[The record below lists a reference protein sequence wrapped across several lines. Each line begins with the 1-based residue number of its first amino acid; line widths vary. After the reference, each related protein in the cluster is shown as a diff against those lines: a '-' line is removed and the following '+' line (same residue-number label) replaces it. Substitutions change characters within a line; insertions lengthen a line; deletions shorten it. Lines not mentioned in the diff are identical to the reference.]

1 MGRHNGGEP
10 MARDDVL
17 AGILA
22 TMRSEARLGPGFRP
36 ERMDIAEDGTLTVI
50 GEVESLAAKKRAL
63 ACAAVPESVRRVVD
77 RLRVAPAAP
86 MADAGIRERLRQY
99 FSAEPAFWGFAV
111 REALTSGPD
120 PEFRAVSGDVEGAR
134 GRIDYEVRDGVVIL
148 NGAVP
153 GLVSKR
159 LAGAMAWWVPGVR
172 DVVNGLEPEPPE
184 EDAPIRIEE
193 AVRVVLD
200 RNPLIDDGQIRV
212 GVRLGVVR
220 LTGAVPGEAQREI
233 AEADAWSVFGVDD
246 VINEIEVAR

>member
-1 MGRHNGGEP
+1 
-10 MARDDVL
+10 MARDDVR
-17 AGILA
+17 ARIRA
-22 TMRSEARLGPGFRP
+22 AMRSEPRLGAGFRP
-36 ERMDIAEDGTLTVI
+36 ERMELDPDGTLTVI
-50 GEVESLAAKKRAL
+50 AEVESLAAKKRAL
-63 ACAAVPESVRRVVD
+63 ACAAAPEAVRRVVD
-77 RLRVAPAAP
+77 RLRVRPATP

-99 FSAEPAFWGFAV
+99 YAAEPAFRGFAV
-111 REALTSGPD
+111 REALSSGPA
-120 PEFRAVSGDVEGAR
+120 PEFRAVSGDVADAR
-134 GRIDYEVRDGVVIL
+134 SRIDFEVRDGVVIL

-200 RNPLIDDGQIRV
+200 RNPLIDDAQIRV
-212 GVRLGVVR
+212 GVRRGVVR
-220 LTGAVPGEAQREI
+220 LTGAVHGEAQRAI
-233 AEADAWSVFGVDD
+233 AESDAWSVLGVDE

>member
-1 MGRHNGGEP
+1 MGEP
-10 MARDDVL
+10 MAQSEVL

-22 TMRSEARLGPGFRP
+22 AMRSEARLGPNFRP
-36 ERMDIAEDGTLTVI
+36 EKMELAEDGTLTVI
-50 GEVESLAAKKRAL
+50 GVAPSLAAKKRAL
-63 ACAAVPESVRRVVD
+63 ACAAAPEAVRRVVD
-77 RLRVAPAAP
+77 RLRVTPAAP
-86 MADAGIRERLRQY
+86 MADAGIRERLRHY
-99 FSAEPAFWGFAV
+99 FSAEPAFQGFAV
-111 REALTSGPD
+111 REALTGGPD
-120 PEFRAVSGDVEGAR
+120 PEFGAVSGDVEGAR

-148 NGAVP
+148 NGSVP

-200 RNPLIDDGQIRV
+200 RNPLIDDSQVRV
-212 GVRLGVVR
+212 GVRLGTVR
-220 LTGAVPGEAQREI
+220 LTGAVPSEGQKEI

-246 VINEIEVAR
+246 VINEIEVSR

>member
-1 MGRHNGGEP
+1 

-22 TMRSEARLGPGFRP
+22 AMRSETRLGPQFRP
-36 ERMDIAEDGTLTVI
+36 DKMELAEDGTLTVI
-50 GEVESLAAKKRAL
+50 GDVPSLAAKKRAL
-63 ACAAVPESVRRVVD
+63 AVAARPEAVRRVVD
-77 RLRVAPAAP
+77 RLRVTPASP

-99 FSAEPAFWGFAV
+99 FSAEPAFQGFGV
-111 REALTSGPD
+111 REALTSGPA

-153 GLVSKR
+153 GLVSQR

-172 DVVNGLEPEPPE
+172 DVVNGLEPDPPE

-200 RNPLIDDGQIRV
+200 RNPLIDDTQIRV

-220 LTGAVPGEAQREI
+220 LTGAVPSEAQRAI
-233 AEADAWSVFGVDD
+233 AEADAFSVIGVDD
-246 VINEIEVAR
+246 VINEIEVSR